1 MLYKDQNLIQVIKK
15 ENEMERADV
24 IKDPKSELNILLEIS
39 GKNYEVRNGIIIS
52 SNQRSYGIANIL
64 SIVFLIS
71 YRNLS
76 SKSQKK
82 IYEISGLSH
91 LKAASIVFA
100 SVQT

>member
-52 SNQRSYGIANIL
+52 SNQRSHM
-64 SIVFLIS
+64 V
-71 YRNLS
+71 
-76 SKSQKK
+76 
-82 IYEISGLSH
+82 
-91 LKAASIVFA
+91 
-100 SVQT
+100 